1 MYLFFEK
8 GMKGGV
14 SSFLKNIA
22 KPTNN
27 QHLKSYDPKQELK
40 HIVYLDAN
48 NLYGYAM
55 SQFLPKSEFKWIDTK
70 EFDLNIYNSNSSK
83 GCVLE
88 VNHKYP
94 KELRKLQDDRV
105 SIISST

>member
-1 MYLFFEK
+1 
-8 GMKGGV
+8 MKDRI
-14 SSFLKNIA
+14 SSFLKYIA

-55 SQFLPKSEFKWIDTK
+55 SQFLPKSEFK
-70 EFDLNIYNSNSSK
+70 
-83 GCVLE
+83 
-88 VNHKYP
+88 
-94 KELRKLQDDRV
+94 
-105 SIISST
+105 